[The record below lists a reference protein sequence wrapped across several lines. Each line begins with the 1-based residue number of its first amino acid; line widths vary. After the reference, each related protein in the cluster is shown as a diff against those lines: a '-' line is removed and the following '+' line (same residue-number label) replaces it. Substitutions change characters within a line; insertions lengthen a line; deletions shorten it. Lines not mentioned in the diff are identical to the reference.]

1 MVPAD
6 GFGIFTGAPRSRCGI
21 TSTVGRGSLPGGPE
35 QDEHLLD
42 LPERAADLADGFL
55 RRSAAGG
62 QQAA

>member
-6 GFGIFTGAPRSRCGI
+6 GFGIFTGLPVPLRDYFHRRARVAPR
-21 TSTVGRGSLPGGPE
+21 GPE

-62 QQAA
+62 EQAA

>member
-1 MVPAD
+1 LRDYFHRRVQV
-6 GFGIFTGAPRSRCGI
+6 APRN
-21 TSTVGRGSLPGGPE
+21 PE